1 MTRLVSV
8 CGLIAAALAWA
19 APAHAEPLP
28 NGAVISFNRLFI
40 TEGGDLVQPSTPD
53 VLRQYLNLAH
63 CACSQSM
70 AGEETTL
77 TYELTLSA
85 DSTTGRGAD
94 IWVGAQCDDDLLRPT
109 QCKKVGTIADIDQL
123 LNNPAQIEVSLY
135 DLINATT
142 AGACRVE
149 QGTATL
155 WLMVDTNGAAPYD
168 YVVTQAVGQTL
179 GMVGEVSTFDTR
191 APNLPTEFTASSAES
206 AIRLGWT
213 LPTAQPEDI
222 FSYQAMCAKADG
234 TPAVTSTLAPRY
246 QTSRTLCSAEA
257 DLELTAS
264 TIDSDGTA
272 TAPPAAMAQLD
283 PSFLCG
289 ETADPTAT
297 GILIKDLEN
306 DVAYTVALLV
316 IDRYG
321 NATGTYF
328 TTTITPRPATDLWE
342 DLHDRGSK
350 VEGGF
355 CLASASH
362 TGGGMPPALGS
373 LLLVGLALGYI
384 GRGRQRRAGR
394 ALPAATA
401 LALIASLAPAP
412 AHAQGLTPYWEDEST
427 GDDAAS
433 NEIDWH
439 VGLRFG
445 PYVPGIDEQ
454 FGEDRGPYAEMFGGY
469 KVLPMLDVD
478 RIVWRGFGQLGI
490 GGSIGYM
497 SNTADAWADGSTPG
511 DPDRMRSDGDTT
523 TFGVLP
529 LALTAT
535 YRMTYLDERF
545 GIPIVPYVRAGL
557 SYYIWWMRT
566 NGETSSVCWDGTS
579 TPGCDADDAMGATI
593 GYQGSIGLAIRAER
607 IDAAAAASM
616 RASGIMHAGF
626 FAELSMAKVDGFG
639 SDVKLSVGDT
649 TWFTGV
655 DFEF

>member
-1 MTRLVSV
+1 M
-8 CGLIAAALAWA
+8 CGLIAAALAWV
-19 APAHAEPLP
+19 APAHADSGSLN
-28 NGAVISFNRLFI
+28 NGATISFNRLFI
-40 TEGGDLVQPSTPD
+40 TEDGDLVQPSTPD
-53 VLRQYLNLAH
+53 LLRQYLNLAH
-63 CACSQSM
+63 CSCSAAM

-85 DSTTGRGAD
+85 DSNTGRGAD
-94 IWVGAQCDDDLLRPT
+94 IWVGTQCDDDVLRPN

-123 LNNPAQIEVSLY
+123 LVTPAQIEVSLY

-155 WLMVDTNGAAPYD
+155 WVMVDTDGAAPYD
-168 YVVTQAVGQTL
+168 YVATQAVGQTL
-179 GMVGEVSTFDTR
+179 GAGEVSTYDTR

-206 AIRLGWT
+206 AIRIGWD

-222 FSYQAMCAKADG
+222 FSYQALCAKADG

-246 QTSRTLCSAEA
+246 QTARTLCSAEA

-264 TIDSDGTA
+264 AIDSEGTA
-272 TAPPAAMAQLD
+272 TTPPAAMAQLD

-306 DVAYTVALLV
+306 DVPYTVALLV

-342 DLHDRGSK
+342 DLHERGSK

-355 CLASASH
+355 CLASVTR

-373 LLLVGLALGYI
+373 LVLVGLALGWI
-384 GRGRQRRAGR
+384 GRRRR
-394 ALPAATA
+394 RVLPAAAA

-412 AHAQGLTPYWEDEST
+412 AHAQGLTPYWEDEASDSDASA
-427 GDDAAS
+427 GDAT
-433 NEIDWH
+433 WH

-529 LALTAT
+529 LALTAI
-535 YRMTYLDERF
+535 YRLTYLDERF
-545 GIPIVPYVRAGL
+545 GIPVVPYLRGGL
-557 SYYIWWMRT
+557 SYYVWWMRT
-566 NGETSSVCWDGTS
+566 NGETSSVCWDGTR

-607 IDAAAAASM
+607 LDAAAAASM
-616 RASGIMHAGF
+616 RASGILHAGF

-649 TWFTGV
+649 TWFAGV